1 MLIANFQLFFVW
13 EFQITSAKKIIL
25 EEKKRKF
32 WTVFIMRREFNK
44 VYYQQK
50 STLKEV

>member
-25 EEKKRKF
+25 EEKKGNSGQYSLCEESPG
-32 WTVFIMRREFNK
+32 WFIA
-44 VYYQQK
+44 
-50 STLKEV
+50 S